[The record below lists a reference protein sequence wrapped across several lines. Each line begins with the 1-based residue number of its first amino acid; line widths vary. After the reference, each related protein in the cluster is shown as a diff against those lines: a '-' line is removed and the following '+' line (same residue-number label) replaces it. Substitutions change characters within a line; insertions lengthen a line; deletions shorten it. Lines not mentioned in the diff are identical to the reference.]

1 MEEHLHPLPVGWQ
14 IKRTTIRTRIIVRLT
29 DIRGITLKGRTPGI
43 ANVLLD
49 LVAIA
54 VQLEESRHGEIHP
67 LGVVVLQGIKI
78 LRRILMVL
86 HETELP

>member
-1 MEEHLHPLPVGWQ
+1 MEEHLHPLPVSRQ
-14 IKRTTIRTRIIVRLT
+14 VETAAIRTRIVVRLT

-43 ANVLLD
+43 TYVFID

-54 VQLEESRHGEIHP
+54 VQLEKPRHRKIHP
-67 LGVVVLQGIKI
+67 FGVVVLQREEI

-86 HETELP
+86 YETEFP